1 MRICPRQDLKR
12 LITIISDLCH
22 MLHLKKSLGQHFL
35 KDENVQRRIADA
47 IGDMKAYARVIEIG
61 PGMGALTRHL
71 TKGKPDNLWLIEL
84 DDRWAEHQKTTNAWM
99 GERVVHE
106 DFLNAD
112 LNHILAY
119 PTHIVG
125 NFPYNISSQIVFTI
139 IDHRDTITA
148 MTGMFQK
155 EVGLRIA
162 ARPSTKDYGVL
173 SILTQA
179 YYDAEYL
186 FDVPPESFDPP
197 PKVMSGVVRLTRRT
211 ESLQCDEVFFK
222 RIVKQAFTQRRKTMR
237 NSLKSI
243 VHAQDI
249 LVNPIFD
256 NRPEQLSI
264 LEFEALTNLIAD
276 SK

>member
-1 MRICPRQDLKR
+1 
-12 LITIISDLCH
+12 

-35 KDENVQRRIADA
+35 KDEVVQRKIADA
-47 IGDMKAYARVIEIG
+47 IGDLKPYARVIEIG
-61 PGMGALTRHL
+61 PGAGALTKHL
-71 TKGKPDNLWLIEL
+71 TKGRPENLYLIEL
-84 DDRWAEHQKTTNAWM
+84 DDRWAAHQRETNAWM
-99 GERVVHE
+99 GDKIVHE
-106 DFLNAD
+106 DFLHAD
-112 LNHILAY
+112 LTKILAY

-139 IDHRDTITA
+139 IDHRDMIMA

-162 ARPSTKDYGVL
+162 AKPGKKDYGVL

-186 FDVPPESFDPP
+186 FDVLPTSFEPP

-222 RIVKQAFTQRRKTMR
+222 KIVKQAFTQRRKTMR
-237 NSLKSI
+237 NSLKTIIHDKNISDN
-243 VHAQDI
+243 V
-249 LVNPIFD
+249 VFD
-256 NRPEQLSI
+256 KRPEQLT
-264 LEFEALTNLIAD
+264 LAEFETLTNFIAN
-276 SK
+276 S

>member
-1 MRICPRQDLKR
+1 
-12 LITIISDLCH
+12 

-35 KDENVQRRIADA
+35 KDENIQRKIADA
-47 IGDMKAYARVIEIG
+47 IGDLKVYARVIEIG
-61 PGMGALTRHL
+61 PGLGALTKHL
-71 TKGKPDNLWLIEL
+71 IKGKPDNLYLIEL
-84 DDRWAEHQKTTNAWM
+84 DDRWAEHQRTTNPWM
-99 GERVVHE
+99 ADRVVHE
-106 DFLNAD
+106 DFLQTD
-112 LNHILAY
+112 LSKILVY

-139 IDHRDTITA
+139 IDHRDMITA

-162 ARPSTKDYGVL
+162 AKPGSKDYGVL

-179 YYDAEYL
+179 YYDAQYL
-186 FDVPPESFDPP
+186 FDVSPESFDPP
-197 PKVMSGVVRLTRRT
+197 PKVISGVVRLTRKT
-211 ESLQCDEVFFK
+211 TSLQCDEVLFK

-237 NSLKSI
+237 NSLKSM

-249 LVNPIFD
+249 LANPIFD
-256 NRPEQLSI
+256 KRPEQLSL